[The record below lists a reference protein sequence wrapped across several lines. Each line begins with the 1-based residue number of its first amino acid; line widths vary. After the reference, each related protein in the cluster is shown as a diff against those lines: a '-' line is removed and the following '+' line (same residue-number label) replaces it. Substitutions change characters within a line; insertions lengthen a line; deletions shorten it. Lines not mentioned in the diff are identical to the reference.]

1 MKLSYSLLIR
11 SILAMALLSGC
22 VNKGDMAIK
31 ESDLDRTV
39 NAGDDFYRFANGGW
53 LDQHPIP
60 EEFSRYGTFDL
71 LREDNKKLVKDLVE
85 EVAAEDSEEGS
96 IARKVG
102 DFFRTGMDSSA
113 IDAMG
118 YEPIK
123 PELERIAALQDK
135 EQIASYITSLYAEG
149 IPTLFYYFG
158 SPDLENSNM
167 VLGNFHQ
174 AGMGLTDVDYYR
186 SEDERS
192 VEIRKAYTDYIARI
206 FELTGVDAESASA
219 KASRILALETR
230 LAKAAMTRL
239 EQRDPYATFHKM
251 SVDELSQLCPAI
263 DWQAFFTANGV
274 EGVQELNVRQPGF
287 MQEVNVLFNEIPM
300 DEWKE
305 YLSWTML
312 NQSANYLSSDFENA
326 SFDFYGKFL
335 SGKEVN
341 QPRWKRVLASTEG
354 AMGEALGQLFVEKYF
369 PPEAKERML
378 SLVENLR
385 YALGERISQLDWMS
399 EATKEEARAK
409 LAAMKVKIGYPDKW
423 RDFSTLEVGTGSY
436 YQNNRLAA
444 QFNMAYALDK
454 IGKPV
459 DPTEWGMT
467 PQTVNAYYSP
477 QRNEIVF
484 PAGILQPPF
493 FYLDADDA
501 VNYGAIGVVIGH
513 EMTHGFDDQGR
524 QYDKT
529 GNLKD
534 WWTAD
539 DASRFQERADV
550 LVKQYDSFIVLDSV
564 HANGKLS
571 LGENI
576 ADLGGLNIAFTAL
589 EKAWESGKPGE
600 ISGFTP
606 EQRFFLAYAHIWAN
620 NIRDKE
626 MLRLTKEDVHS
637 LGKFRVNGPL
647 PNIEE
652 FYKAFE
658 LDENAGM
665 FIPLEE
671 RAQIW

>member
-1 MKLSYSLLIR
+1 
-11 SILAMALLSGC
+11 MAVLSGC
-22 VNKGDMAIK
+22 TGKADVAIK
-31 ESDLDRTV
+31 ESELDRSV
-39 NAGDDFYRFANGGW
+39 KPGDDFYRFANGGW
-53 LDQHPIP
+53 LDSHPIP

-71 LREDNKKLVKDLVE
+71 LREDNKKLVRDLVE
-85 EVAAEDSEEGS
+85 EVASETSEEGS

-102 DFFRTGMDSSA
+102 DFFRTGMDSTA
-113 IDAMG
+113 IDALG
-118 YEPIK
+118 YEPVN
-123 PELERIAALQDK
+123 PELERIAILEKD
-135 EQIASYITSLYAEG
+135 QIGAYITELYSEG

-158 SPDLENSNM
+158 APDLQNSEI
-167 VLGNFHQ
+167 VLGNLHQ

-186 SEDERS
+186 SDDDRS
-192 VEIRKAYTDYIARI
+192 KEIREEYKKYIARLFGLI
-206 FELTGVDAESASA
+206 GVDSTEAVT
-219 KASRILALETR
+219 KALTILKLETR
-230 LAKAAMTRL
+230 LAKTAMTRL
-239 EQRDPYATFHKM
+239 EQRNPYATFNKM
-251 SVDELSQLCPAI
+251 SVDDLNKLCPAI

-274 EGVQELNVRQPGF
+274 EGVSEINVRQPEF
-287 MQEVNVLFNEIPM
+287 MAEISKMINEIPLN
-300 DEWKE
+300 DWKD
-305 YLSWTML
+305 YFAWSAL
-312 NQSANYLSSDFENA
+312 NQAANYLSSDFENA
-326 SFDFYGKFL
+326 SFDFYGRFL

-341 QPRWKRVLASTEG
+341 QPRWKRVLSSTEG

-378 SLVENLR
+378 ALVENLR
-385 YALGERISQLDWMS
+385 YALGVRIDGLDWMS
-399 EATKEEARAK
+399 DSTKIEARAK
-409 LAAMKVKIGYPDKW
+409 LAAMNVKIGYPDKW
-423 RDFSTLEVGTGSY
+423 RDYSELKVGDKSY
-436 YQNNRLAA
+436 YANNLDAA
-444 QFNMAYALDK
+444 KFNMAYALSK

-459 DPTEWGMT
+459 DPEEWGMT

-524 QYDKT
+524 QYDKE

-534 WWTAD
+534 WWTTQD
-539 DASRFQERADV
+539 SERFNELAEV
-550 LVKQYDSFIVLDSV
+550 LVREYNSFTVLDTV

-576 ADLGGLNIAFTAL
+576 ADLGGLNIAYTAVQ
-589 EKAWESGKPGE
+589 KAWEITKPAE

-606 EQRFFLAYAHIWAN
+606 EQRFFLSYAHIWAN

-647 PNIEE
+647 PNIEA
-652 FYKAFE
+652 FYQAFS
-658 LDENAGM
+658 LDESAAM
-665 FIPLEE
+665 YIPVDQ
-671 RAQIW
+671 RAHIW